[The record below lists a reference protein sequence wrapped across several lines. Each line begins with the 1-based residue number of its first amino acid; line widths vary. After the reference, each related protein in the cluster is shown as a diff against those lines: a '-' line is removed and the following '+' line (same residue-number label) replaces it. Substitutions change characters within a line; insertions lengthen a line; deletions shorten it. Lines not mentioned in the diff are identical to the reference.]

1 MTVDSDSVDF
11 VTGIGDE
18 DGVPVTARSLADEI
32 KAQIAARK
40 ARTFPFIHPDA
51 PEWKITY
58 RLPVDRSELA
68 PFFDRAA
75 KAEKRKAKYNFDAA
89 VLATFMIAMSNLG
102 RPIEDEDG
110 TALTVRDRSVLELFD
125 AVSPSEAIR
134 TLYGSDG
141 IVAAVAEKLLSEAG
155 YGTGEDVLVGD
166 AEDPTSAG

>member
-1 MTVDSDSVDF
+1 MSDTVDFANGVD
-11 VTGIGDE
+11 DE
-18 DGVPVTARSLADEI
+18 DNAVPVSRSLADEI

-40 ARTFPFIHPDA
+40 ARTFGFIHPDV

-68 PFFDRAA
+68 PFFDRAE
-75 KAEKRKAKYNFDAA
+75 KAAKRKQRYNFDAA
-89 VLATFMIAMSNLG
+89 VLATFMISMSNMG
-102 RPIEDEDG
+102 RPIQDDDG
-110 TALTVRDRSVLELFD
+110 TPLTVRDRGVLDLLD
-125 AVSPSEAIR
+125 AASPSEAVR

-166 AEDPTSAG
+166 AEDPTNAG